1 MIDDIKS
8 AIESANTIALAGL
21 NAGREIAERESV
33 AKIKM
38 LTDALQTLLDEIE
51 CLDDISVSRDTET
64 YKAQACWDYAL
75 ENAYAA
81 LKKAKG

>member
-1 MIDDIKS
+1 MNLKDQID
-8 AIESANTIALAGL
+8 AANHVALAGM
-21 NAGREIAERESV
+21 NAGRGIAERESA

-51 CLDDISVSRDTET
+51 CLDDISVSRDTEA

-81 LKKAKG
+81 LKKAKE